1 MYTSGPYSL
10 HIPSIPVAMRPLRP
24 LLPSATRPR
33 NEPLPLLPRE
43 RVASA
48 CDQCRARKIKCNGDR
63 PVCLECVRRSTS
75 CHYATRSTETQGQ
88 ALKRKYDA
96 LQSENEAYAEL
107 FNLIRTRPDD
117 ESFEILRRIKMGT
130 DVRDVLKHIKEAD
143 LLIQLNLRPQNKFRY
158 TLPFIS
164 TMPTRIP
171 HPENLYYAPSLV
183 GPAHEQ
189 INIPSIDTLLDR

>member
-1 MYTSGPYSL
+1 MYTSGPCSL
-10 HIPSIPVAMRPLRP
+10 HIPSIPAAMRPLRP

-48 CDQCRARKIKCNGDR
+48 CDQCRVRKIKCNGKR
-63 PVCLECVRRSTS
+63 PVCLECVRRSTP
-75 CHYATRSTETQGQ
+75 CHYAARSTETQGQ

-117 ESFEILRRIKMGT
+117 EAFEIIRRIKMGA
-130 DVRDVLKHIKEAD
+130 DARDILKHIKEAD
-143 LLIQLNLRPQNKFRY
+143 LLIQLNLRPQNRFRY
-158 TLPFIS
+158 TLPFKS
-164 TMPTRIP
+164 TIP
-171 HPENLYYAPSLV
+171 AHYSHSENLYYAPPSSESAPKPV
-183 GPAHEQ
+183 
-189 INIPSIDTLLDR
+189 NILSIDSLLDR

>member
-1 MYTSGPYSL
+1 
-10 HIPSIPVAMRPLRP
+10 MRPLRP

-48 CDQCRARKIKCNGDR
+48 CDQCRARKIKCNGKR

-75 CHYATRSTETQGQ
+75 CHYAARSTETQGQ

-107 FNLIRTRPDD
+107 FSLIRTRPDN
-117 ESFEILRRIKMGT
+117 ESFEILRRIKLGT
-130 DVRDVLKHIKEAD
+130 DVRDILKHIKEAD
-143 LLIQLNLRPQNKFRY
+143 LLIQLNLRPQNRFRY
-158 TLPFIS
+158 TLPFMS
-164 TMPTRIP
+164 TMSARIS
-171 HPENLYYAPSLV
+171 HPENLYYAPSPSESPPEPV
-183 GPAHEQ
+183 
-189 INIPSIDTLLDR
+189 NIPSIDSLLDR

>member
-1 MYTSGPYSL
+1 
-10 HIPSIPVAMRPLRP
+10 MRPLRP

-48 CDQCRARKIKCNGDR
+48 CDQCRVRKIKCNGKR
-63 PVCLECVRRSTS
+63 P
-75 CHYATRSTETQGQ
+75 GQ

-117 ESFEILRRIKMGT
+117 EAFEIIRRIKMGA
-130 DVRDVLKHIKEAD
+130 DARDILKHIKEAD
-143 LLIQLNLRPQNKFRY
+143 LLIQLNLRPQNRFRY
-158 TLPFIS
+158 TLPFKS
-164 TMPTRIP
+164 TIP
-171 HPENLYYAPSLV
+171 AHYSHSENLYYAPPSSESAPKPV
-183 GPAHEQ
+183 
-189 INIPSIDTLLDR
+189 NILSIDSLLDR

>member
-1 MYTSGPYSL
+1 
-10 HIPSIPVAMRPLRP
+10 MRPLRP
-24 LLPSATRPR
+24 LLPSTTRPR

-48 CDQCRARKIKCNGDR
+48 CDQCRARKIKCNGNR

-75 CHYATRSTETQGQ
+75 CHYAARSTETQGQ

-107 FNLIRTRPDD
+107 FNLIRTRPDN
-117 ESFEILRRIKMGT
+117 ESYEILRRIKMGT

-143 LLIQLNLRPQNKFRY
+143 LLIQLNLRPQNRFRY
-158 TLPFIS
+158 TLPFMS
-164 TMPTRIP
+164 TMPARIS
-171 HPENLYYAPSLV
+171 HPENLYYAPSTSE
-183 GPAHEQ
+183 PPREP
-189 INIPSIDTLLDR
+189 INIPSIDSLLDR